1 MKVCLTFL
9 FTLFITN
16 IIKCDKYK
24 YVASIGE
31 DGNYNFVIDKDGDGF
46 HENKDESE
54 HYAIYD
60 NNDAKTL
67 LDKFTNPTAVKGKEI
82 VESQNSQVTLIR
94 FDPGVAANAV
104 VANANGAWRLVGEDF
119 HLILDKDV
127 VTTLEIVYPDETKV
141 DLSDPATFAHENT
154 FEGVTTNYVTVVGN
168 TVVITVE
175 GGTKVEESAGG
186 GGRRIK
192 RIV

>member
-9 FTLFITN
+9 FTLLITN
-16 IIKCDKYK
+16 IKCDKYK
-24 YVASIGE
+24 YIASIGE
-31 DGNYNFVIDKDGDGF
+31 NGNYNFVIDKDGDGF
-46 HENKDESE
+46 NENADESE
-54 HYAIYD
+54 HFAIYD
-60 NNDAKTL
+60 NGDAKDL
-67 LDKFTNPTAVKGKEI
+67 LDKFTNPTAVEGKSI
-82 VESQNSQVTLIR
+82 VEATNSEVTLIR
-94 FDPGVAANAV
+94 FDPNKAANAV

-127 VTTLEIVYPDETKV
+127 VTTLEIVYPNETKV
-141 DLSDPATFAHENT
+141 DLSDPAAFAHENI
-154 FEGVTTNYVTVVGN
+154 FEGVTTNYITVVGN
-168 TVVITVE
+168 KVVITVE